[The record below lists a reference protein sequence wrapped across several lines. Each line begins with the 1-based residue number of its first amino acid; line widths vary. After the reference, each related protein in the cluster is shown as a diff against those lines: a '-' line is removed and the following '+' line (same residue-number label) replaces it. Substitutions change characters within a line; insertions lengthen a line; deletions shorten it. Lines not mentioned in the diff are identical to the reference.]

1 MILKLNVK
9 TITMELISAV
19 GVLLTGWL
27 AVRRKRTV
35 GIGASKKRMLI
46 LMVIVVVTVTVT
58 CC

>member
-1 MILKLNVK
+1 
-9 TITMELISAV
+9 MELISAV

>member
-1 MILKLNVK
+1 
-9 TITMELISAV
+9 MELISAV

-46 LMVIVVVTVTVT
+46 LVAVVVTVTVT